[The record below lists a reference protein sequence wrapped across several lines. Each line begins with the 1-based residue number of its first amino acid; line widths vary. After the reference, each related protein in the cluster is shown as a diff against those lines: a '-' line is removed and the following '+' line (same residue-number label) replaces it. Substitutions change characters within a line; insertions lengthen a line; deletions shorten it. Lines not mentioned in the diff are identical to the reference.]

1 LAIVIATVVEPLMV
15 PDVAVMLA
23 VPSETPL
30 TSPALLVVAT
40 AVSDDVQVTE
50 LVMVFVLESL

>member
-1 LAIVIATVVEPLMV
+1 LKIATVVEPLMV

-23 VPSETPL
+23 VPAERPL
-30 TSPALLVVAT
+30 TSPALLVIAT
-40 AVSDDVQVTE
+40 AVSDEVQVTE